1 MFSRAGEKPAGRP
14 VDTALSEIDAQEV
27 IRLMKPFMDK
37 DFLLSTETAKMLYH
51 EAAEDMPILDYHCH
65 LSPKEIAENISFRN
79 VGHLFLGGDHY
90 KWRAMLTNG
99 IPEKLIRGDGDD
111 RDKFFAYAKMLP
123 HAIGNPLYH
132 WTHLE
137 LKRVFGID
145 TVLNEQTA
153 PEIWEQCNAL
163 LATEGFRAQRL
174 IERFHVDTLCT
185 TDDPIDDLGWHNKIA
200 REGTLKA
207 RVLPAFR
214 PDKAVNVDRAGFQ
227 EYIGKLG
234 TVSGIA
240 IEKTDDVIEALE
252 KRAGFFHEAGC
263 RLSDHGMDTV
273 PFAEVKM
280 KKADRA
286 LRDGLAGEPV
296 SPEDAAHY
304 RTALYVA
311 LGGMYHKMGWVQ
323 QYHIAAMRNNNTRI
337 FKTYGP
343 DVGFDSIADEPIAQ
357 NLSRLLD
364 AQDAENSLPKTILYS
379 LNPAANAVIGTMLG
393 NFQQSGVPGKIQMG
407 SAWWFLDQ
415 RDGMVEQIK
424 TLANLGLLSRFVGML
439 TDSRS
444 FVSYPRHE
452 YFRRILCDVLGIW
465 VENGEYPADIDF
477 LKNMV
482 RDICFNNAKQYFDL

>member
-1 MFSRAGEKPAGRP
+1 
-14 VDTALSEIDAQEV
+14 
-27 IRLMKPFMDK
+27 MKQFMDQ
-37 DFLLSTETAKMLYH
+37 DFLLSTETAKVLYH
-51 EAAEDMPILDYHCH
+51 EAAEHMPILDYHCH

-90 KWRAMLTNG
+90 KWRAMLSFG

-145 TVLNEQTA
+145 TILNEKTA

-163 LATEGFRAQRL
+163 LATEDYRAQGL
-174 IERFHVDTLCT
+174 IDKFRVDTLCT
-185 TDDPIDDLGWHNKIA
+185 TDDPIDDLHWHKQIA
-200 REGTLKA
+200 QEGTLHA

-214 PDKAVNVDRAGFQ
+214 PDKAVNVDRAGFAQ
-227 EYIGKLG
+227 YMEKLSH
-234 TVSGIA
+234 VSHMPLKST
-240 IEKTDDVIEALE
+240 EDVITALE
-252 KRAGFFHEAGC
+252 KRVDFFHEAGC
-263 RLSDHGMDTV
+263 RVSDHGLDTV
-273 PFAEVKM
+273 PFADVKM

-286 LRDGLAGEPV
+286 LRDSLEGEPV

-304 RTALYVA
+304 RTALLAA
-311 LGGMYHKMGWVQ
+311 LGGMYHQRGWVQ

-337 FKTYGP
+337 FDTYGP
-343 DVGFDSIADEPIAQ
+343 DVGFDSILDEPIAH

-364 AQDAENSLPKTILYS
+364 AQDAKDSLPKTILYS
-379 LNPAANAVIGTMLG
+379 LNPAAGAVIGTMLG
-393 NFQQSGVPGKIQMG
+393 NFQQSGIPGKIQMG

-415 RDGMVEQIK
+415 RDGMVEQMK

-452 YFRRILCDVLGIW
+452 YFRRILCDVIGTW
-465 VENGEYPADIDF
+465 VENGEYPNDIPF

-482 RDICFNNAKQYFDL
+482 QDICFNNAHQYFHM